1 MIQIVFKPEK
11 APIVRGE
18 SLYRAVFNQKDTVFT
33 VRAKNAAHAELK
45 VLEAFKFNLTGKTID
60 YDVESWLQSKREN
73 DTLPTSSEEDDT
85 EVRPRSS

>member
-18 SLYRAVFNQKDTVFT
+18 SLYRAVFNQKDAVFT

-60 YDVESWLQSKREN
+60 YDVESWLQSKGK
-73 DTLPTSSEEDDT
+73 DSS
-85 EVRPRSS
+85 V

>member
-1 MIQIVFKPEK
+1 MIQIVFKPER
-11 APIVRGE
+11 APVVRGE

-73 DTLPTSSEEDDT
+73 DTLPTSSEEGDT

>member
-1 MIQIVFKPEK
+1 MIQMVMKPDK

-18 SLYRAVFNQKDTVFT
+18 SLYRVVFNQKDTVFT

-60 YDVESWLQSKREN
+60 YDVEAWLQSKREN
-73 DTLPTSSEEDDT
+73 GTLPMSSEEDDT

>member
-1 MIQIVFKPEK
+1 MIQIVMKPEK

-60 YDVESWLQSKREN
+60 YDVESWLQSNR
-73 DTLPTSSEEDDT
+73 EEDEET
-85 EVRPRSS
+85 ME

>member
-1 MIQIVFKPEK
+1 MIQIVFKPER
-11 APIVRGE
+11 APVVRGE
-18 SLYRAVFNQKDTVFT
+18 SLYRAVFNQKDTVFK

-73 DTLPTSSEEDDT
+73 DTLPMSSEGDDT

>member
-11 APIVRGE
+11 APVVRGE

-60 YDVESWLQSKREN
+60 YDVESWLQRVQSRELSMGYSRATA
-73 DTLPTSSEEDDT
+73 DQQT
-85 EVRPRSS
+85 

>member
-11 APIVRGE
+11 APVVRGE

-60 YDVESWLQSKREN
+60 YDVESWLQSKGK
-73 DTLPTSSEEDDT
+73 DSS
-85 EVRPRSS
+85 V

>member
-1 MIQIVFKPEK
+1 MIQIVFKPER
-11 APIVRGE
+11 APEVRGE

-45 VLEAFKFNLTGKTID
+45 VLEALKFNLSGKTID
-60 YDVESWLQSKREN
+60 YDVESWLRSRQET
-73 DTLPTSSEEDDT
+73 DIIPSSPEKGDT

>member
-18 SLYRAVFNQKDTVFT
+18 SLYRAVFNQKDMVFT

-73 DTLPTSSEEDDT
+73 DTLPMSSEEDDT

>member
-11 APIVRGE
+11 ATIVRGE

-45 VLEAFKFNLTGKTID
+45 VLEMFKFNLTGKTIN

-73 DTLPTSSEEDDT
+73 DIFPMSPEEDDT